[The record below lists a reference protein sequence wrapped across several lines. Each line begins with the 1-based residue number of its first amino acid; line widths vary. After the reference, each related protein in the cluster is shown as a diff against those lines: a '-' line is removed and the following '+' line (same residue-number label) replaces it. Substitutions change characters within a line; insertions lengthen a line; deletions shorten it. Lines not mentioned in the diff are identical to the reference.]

1 MRDEL
6 ACKEIILQKTHDLM
20 PDVVRDLKSLIRF
33 PSVAFPG
40 YPKEPVLAM
49 ANATVSLLREYG
61 LPDAHL
67 IEMPGGYPVVYGEIP
82 APPGEPTVL
91 MYAHYDVQPA
101 QKEDGWK
108 TDPCEPLEKGGRL
121 YGRGSADDKSGIMI
135 IAASI
140 RLYGGKP
147 PVGIKVVIEGEEE
160 TTSHLEQFTAAH
172 PDLFSCD
179 VFIIADNGNLSVGEP
194 ALTTSLRGEV
204 SCIIDIRTLD
214 HAVHSGMFGGAAPDA
229 LIALIKI
236 LATLHDIRGDV
247 AVKGLRSAA
256 SENGGYPVENYRAG
270 AGVLD
275 GVDLIGI
282 GPLGDR
288 LWFKPSITV
297 IGIDAPSLQK
307 SANILIPRAAAKIS
321 MRIAPDADAE
331 HELQVL
337 MDHLYAVAPWNV
349 HIDVKEVGHSTGFT
363 CLTGGPG
370 YRAARK
376 ALETVFGNPA
386 LEKGTGGSIP
396 LVNVL
401 HELVPHAEFIL
412 WGAEDAADSC
422 VHGTNESVEIGD
434 LERIIASQGLFLTLL
449 ENLH

>member
-6 ACKEIILQKTHDLM
+6 ACKEIVLQKTRAIM
-20 PDVVRDLKSLIRF
+20 PDVIQDLKGLIRF

-49 ANATVSLLREYG
+49 ADATVTLLRRYG
-61 LPDAHL
+61 LPDARL
-67 IEMPGGYPVVYGEIP
+67 IEVPGGYPVVYGEIP
-82 APPGEPTVL
+82 PPPGKPTIL

-108 TDPCEPLEKGGRL
+108 TDPWEPLEKGRRL
-121 YGRGSADDKSGIMI
+121 YGRGTADDKSGIVM

-140 RLYGGKP
+140 RLFGGKP

-160 TTSHLEQFTAAH
+160 TTSHLEHFTAAH
-172 PDLFSCD
+172 PDLFLCD

-194 ALTTSLRGEV
+194 ALTVSLRGEV
-204 SCIIDIRTLD
+204 SCIINIRTLD

-247 AVKGLRSAA
+247 AVKGLRSAT

-275 GVDLIGI
+275 GVDLIGT

-297 IGIDAPSLQK
+297 IGIDAPSIQK
-307 SANILIPRAAAKIS
+307 SANILIPGAAAKIS
-321 MRIAPDADAE
+321 MRIAPNADAG
-331 HELQVL
+331 HELQIL
-337 MDHLYAVAPWNV
+337 MDHLYAAVPWNV

-363 CLTGGPG
+363 CPTGGPA
-370 YRAARK
+370 YMTARK
-376 ALETVFGNPA
+376 ALEMVFGNPV

-401 HELVPHAEFIL
+401 HETVPHAEFIL
-412 WGAEDAADSC
+412 WGAEDTADSC
-422 VHGTNESVEIGD
+422 VHGTNESVDMGD
-434 LERIIASQGLFLTLL
+434 LERIIAAQGFFLMLL
-449 ENLH
+449 GNL